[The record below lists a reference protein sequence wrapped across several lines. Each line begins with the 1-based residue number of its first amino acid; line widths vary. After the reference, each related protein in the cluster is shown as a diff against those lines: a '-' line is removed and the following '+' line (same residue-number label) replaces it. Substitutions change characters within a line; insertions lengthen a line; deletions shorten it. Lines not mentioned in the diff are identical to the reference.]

1 MLIEVVDIVEV
12 LIHGLLLQL
21 LNLAISSQI
30 HSLLINHLGLFDPCL
45 NGYMVYDLVYEQNY
59 VAEVNLHLSAIL
71 DVIEVA
77 LDELQGF
84 PDGFEQKYLGGLC

>member
-1 MLIEVVDIVEV
+1 
-12 LIHGLLLQL
+12 
-21 LNLAISSQI
+21 
-30 HSLLINHLGLFDPCL
+30 
-45 NGYMVYDLVYEQNY
+45 MVYDLVYEQNY